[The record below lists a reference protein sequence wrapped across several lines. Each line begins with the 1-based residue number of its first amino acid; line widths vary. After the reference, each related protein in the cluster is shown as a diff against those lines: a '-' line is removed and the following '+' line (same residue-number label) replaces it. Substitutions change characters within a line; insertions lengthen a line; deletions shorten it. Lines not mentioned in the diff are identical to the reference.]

1 MILRKQQ
8 QCDLVKKENKH
19 PHVSQEGHRIFIQ
32 FYFPQ
37 EQSLK
42 TNYVRRKHEA
52 CSKEDDILSF
62 KGNLQAI
69 KTFDSNL
76 LYDNLLT

>member
-42 TNYVRRKHEA
+42 TNYVRRKHMRPVPKKMTSCHLKA
-52 CSKEDDILSF
+52 TF
-62 KGNLQAI
+62 KPL
-69 KTFDSNL
+69 KH
-76 LYDNLLT
+76 LTATSCMTIY